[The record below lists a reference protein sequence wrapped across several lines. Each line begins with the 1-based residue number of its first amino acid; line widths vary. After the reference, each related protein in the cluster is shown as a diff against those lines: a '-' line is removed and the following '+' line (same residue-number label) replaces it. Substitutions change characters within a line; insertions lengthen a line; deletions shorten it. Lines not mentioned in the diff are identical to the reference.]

1 MNRIHDTPNLP
12 ESLRH
17 ALESPLE
24 IKMALIEHHMELAR
38 MLVREILDEEVCQLA
53 GERYS
58 RNKPYAGRYSRWG
71 SNPGSVRIA
80 GERVPVEVPRVR
92 DNRHQQSQSL
102 ESYQALHNGAQ
113 FSEQL
118 YDNVLLGLA
127 TGDYD
132 RVASEFVDGFGLSQ
146 SSVSRAF
153 QERSRKALE
162 EFERRSL
169 KEHDFVG
176 LWIDGKSQAKEQ
188 IVIALGLT
196 MQGEK
201 VPLGF
206 IQATTENSE
215 AVKGLLRDIVGRGF
229 SFEAGLLCVI
239 DGAKAL
245 KKAVAD
251 IFGDCAIIQRC
262 QWHKRENV
270 VSYLNESDKENYRR
284 RLQRAYQ
291 LSDHGKAKQALL
303 EIHQELKRLNLS
315 AANSLME
322 GLDETLTLQQLGLFD
337 LLGKSLKTT
346 NCIENLNSQLNKYT
360 GRVKHWK
367 TSDQRHRWV
376 AAGLLEIEK
385 KMRRIDNYKHLPLL
399 RSALQ
404 QEIDKRRKQ

>member
-1 MNRIHDTPNLP
+1 MNRIDDTSNLP

-17 ALESPLE
+17 ILESPLE

-58 RNKPYAGRYSRWG
+58 RNKPYSGRYSRWG
-71 SNPGSVRIA
+71 NNPGSVRID

-92 DNRHQQSQSL
+92 DNYEQQSHPL

-113 FSEQL
+113 LNEQL
-118 YDNVLLGLA
+118 YENVLLGLA
-127 TGDYD
+127 TGDYN

-162 EFERRSL
+162 EFGRRSL
-169 KEHDFVG
+169 NSYDFVG
-176 LWIDGKSQAKEQ
+176 LWIDGKSQAREQ

-196 MQGEK
+196 MKGEK

-206 IQATTENSE
+206 VQATTENSE
-215 AVKGLLRDIVGRGF
+215 AVKGLLSDLIDRGF
-229 SFEAGLLCVI
+229 SFDHGLLCVI

-245 KKAVAD
+245 SKAVTD
-251 IFGDCAIIQRC
+251 IFGACAIVQRC

-270 VSYLNESDKENYRR
+270 VSYLNESDKQNYRR
-284 RLQRAYQ
+284 RLQQAYQ
-291 LSDHGKAKQALL
+291 RSDYEEAKAALIS
-303 EIHQELKRLNLS
+303 IHTELKSLNLS
-315 AANSLME
+315 AAGSLME
-322 GLDETLTLQQLGLFD
+322 GLEETLTLQKLGLFD

-346 NCIENLNSQLNKYT
+346 NCIENLNSQLCKYT

-367 TSDQRHRWV
+367 SSDQRHRWV

-399 RSALQ
+399 RTALQ
-404 QEIDKRRKQ
+404 QEIAKRRKL

>member
-1 MNRIHDTPNLP
+1 M
-12 ESLRH
+12 
-17 ALESPLE
+17 
-24 IKMALIEHHMELAR
+24 
-38 MLVREILDEEVCQLA
+38 
-53 GERYS
+53 
-58 RNKPYAGRYSRWG
+58 
-71 SNPGSVRIA
+71 
-80 GERVPVEVPRVR
+80 
-92 DNRHQQSQSL
+92 
-102 ESYQALHNGAQ
+102 HNGIEL
-113 FSEQL
+113 SDQL

-132 RVASEFVDGFGLSQ
+132 RVASQFVDGFGLSQ

-153 QERSRKALE
+153 QERSRQALE
-162 EFERRSL
+162 AFERRSL

-196 MQGEK
+196 IQGDK

-206 IQATTENSE
+206 VQATTENAP
-215 AVKGLLRDIVGRGF
+215 AVKGLLSDLVARDF
-229 SFEAGLLCVI
+229 SFTAGILCVI
-239 DGAKAL
+239 DGSKGL
-245 KKAVAD
+245 DSAVKQV
-251 IFGDCAIIQRC
+251 FGDCALIQRC

-270 VSYLNESDKENYRR
+270 VSYLNEADKEHYRR

-291 LSDHGKAKQALL
+291 ESDHDEAMKALR
-303 EIHQELKRLNLS
+303 EIHQELKPLNLS

-322 GLDETLTLQQLGLFD
+322 GLEETLTLQRLGLFD

-346 NCIENLNSQLNKYT
+346 NCIENLNSQLGKYT

-367 TSDQRHRWV
+367 SSDQRHRWV

-385 KMRRIDNYKHLPLL
+385 KMRKIDNYKHLPLL

-404 QEIDKRRKQ
+404 QEISKRRQQ

>member
-1 MNRIHDTPNLP
+1 MNRNHDTSNLP
-12 ESLRH
+12 ETLRH

-58 RNKPYAGRYSRWG
+58 RNKPYDGRYSRWG

-80 GERVPVEVPRVR
+80 GERVPFEVPRVR
-92 DNRHQQSQSL
+92 DNHHQQSHSL
-102 ESYQALHNGAQ
+102 ESYEALHEGVE
-113 FSEQL
+113 FSDRL
-118 YDNVLLGLA
+118 YDNVLLGLS

-132 RVASEFVDGFGLSQ
+132 RVASQFVDGFGLSQ
-146 SSVSRAF
+146 SSASRTF

-162 EFERRSL
+162 AFERRSL
-169 KEHDFVG
+169 DGYDFVG
-176 LWIDGKSQAKEQ
+176 LWIDGKSQAREQ

-206 IQATTENSE
+206 IQATTENST
-215 AVKGLLRDIVGRGF
+215 AVKGLLSDIVQRGF
-229 SFEAGLLCVI
+229 SFNEGLFCVI

-245 KKAVAD
+245 SKAIAEV
-251 IFGDCAIIQRC
+251 FGECAIIQRC

-270 VSYLNESDKENYRR
+270 VSYLNESDKETYRR
-284 RLQRAYQ
+284 RLQQAYQ
-291 LSDHGKAKQALL
+291 RSDYDQAKEALMG
-303 EIHQELKRLNLS
+303 IHVELKSLNLS

-322 GLDETLTLQQLGLFD
+322 GLEETLTLQKLGLFD

-367 TSDQRHRWV
+367 SSDQRHRWV

-399 RSALQ
+399 RTALQ
-404 QEIDKRRKQ
+404 QEIAKRRNH

>member
-1 MNRIHDTPNLP
+1 MNLRHDTPNLP
-12 ESLRH
+12 ETLRH
-17 ALESPLE
+17 ALASPLE

-58 RNKPYAGRYSRWG
+58 RNRPYGGRYSRWG

-92 DNRHQQSQSL
+92 DNYEQQSHSL
-102 ESYQALHNGAQ
+102 ESYQALHNGFE
-113 FSEQL
+113 FSEGL

-132 RVASEFVDGFGLSQ
+132 RVASQFVDGFGLSQ

-169 KEHDFVG
+169 SGYDFVG
-176 LWIDGKSQAKEQ
+176 LWIDGKSQAREQ

-196 MQGEK
+196 MKGEK

-206 IQATTENSE
+206 VQATTENST
-215 AVKGLLRDIVGRGF
+215 AVKGLLSDIVHRGLCF
-229 SFEAGLLCVI
+229 NEGLLCVI

-245 KKAVAD
+245 SKAVED
-251 IFGDCAIIQRC
+251 VFGACAIIQRC

-270 VSYLNESDKENYRR
+270 VSYLNESDKEDYRR
-284 RLQRAYQ
+284 RLQQAYQ
-291 LSDHGKAKQALL
+291 RSDYAEAKAALMS
-303 EIHQELKRLNLS
+303 IHTELKSLNLS

-322 GLDETLTLQQLGLFD
+322 GLDETLTLQRLGLFD

-367 TSDQRHRWV
+367 SSDQRHRWV

-399 RSALQ
+399 RMVLR
-404 QEIDKRRKQ
+404 QEIANRRNR

>member
-1 MNRIHDTPNLP
+1 MNQLHDTPKIP
-12 ESLRH
+12 ESLRQT
-17 ALESPLE
+17 LESPLE

-38 MLVREILDEEVCQLA
+38 MLVREILDEEVSQLA

-58 RNKPYAGRYSRWG
+58 RNKPYDSRYSRWG

-92 DNRHQQSQSL
+92 DNYEQRSHSL
-102 ESYQALHNGAQ
+102 ESYQVLHNGVDL
-113 FSEQL
+113 SEQL

-162 EFERRSL
+162 EFERRWL
-169 KEHDFVG
+169 DGYDFVG
-176 LWIDGKSQAKEQ
+176 LWIDGKSQAREQ

-196 MQGEK
+196 IKGEK

-206 IQATTENSE
+206 VQATTENGP
-215 AVKGLLRDIVGRGF
+215 AVNGLLRDLVARGVAF
-229 SFEAGLLCVI
+229 TEGILCVI
-239 DGAKAL
+239 DGSKAL
-245 KKAVAD
+245 DSAVNEV
-251 IFGDCAIIQRC
+251 FGNCALIQRC

-270 VSYLNESDKENYRR
+270 VSYLNESDKETYRR
-284 RLQRAYQ
+284 RLQKAYQ
-291 LSDHGKAKQALL
+291 ESDHGQAKKALM
-303 EIHQELKRLNLS
+303 EIHQELKPINLS
-315 AANSLME
+315 AANSLKE
-322 GLDETLTLQQLGLFD
+322 GLEETLTLQRLGVFD

-360 GRVKHWK
+360 GRIKHWRS
-367 TSDQRHRWV
+367 SDQRHRWV

-385 KMRRIDNYKHLPLL
+385 KMRCIDNYKHLPLL
-399 RSALQ
+399 RQALQ
-404 QEIDKRRKQ
+404 KEVKERRNH

>member
-1 MNRIHDTPNLP
+1 MNRIHDTSNLP

-17 ALESPLE
+17 VLESPLS
-24 IKMALIEHHMELAR
+24 IKMALIDHHMELAR

-58 RNKPYAGRYSRWG
+58 RNKPLDGRYSRWG
-71 SNPGSVRIA
+71 SNPGSVRID

-92 DNRHQQSQSL
+92 DNYEQQSHPL

-113 FSEQL
+113 FNEQL
-118 YDNVLLGLA
+118 YENVLLGLA
-127 TGDYD
+127 TGDYN

-146 SSVSRAF
+146 SSTSRAF

-162 EFERRSL
+162 EFEHRSL
-169 KEHDFVG
+169 DDYDFVG
-176 LWIDGKSQAKEQ
+176 LWIDGKSQAREQ

-206 IQATTENSE
+206 VQATTENST
-215 AVKGLLRDIVGRGF
+215 AVGGLLSDIAHRGF
-229 SFEAGLLCVI
+229 SFEESLLCVV

-245 KKAVAD
+245 SKAISEV
-251 IFGDCAIIQRC
+251 FGTCAIIQRC

-270 VSYLNESDKENYRR
+270 VSYLNESDKEGYRR
-284 RLQRAYQ
+284 RLQQAYQ
-291 LSDHGKAKQALL
+291 RSDYEEAKAALMG
-303 EIHQELKRLNLS
+303 IHTELKSLNHT

-322 GLDETLTLQQLGLFD
+322 GFEETLTLQRLGLFD

-367 TSDQRHRWV
+367 SSDQRHRWV

-399 RSALQ
+399 RKALQ
-404 QEIDKRRKQ
+404 QETAKRRKQ

>member
-1 MNRIHDTPNLP
+1 
-12 ESLRH
+12 
-17 ALESPLE
+17 
-24 IKMALIEHHMELAR
+24 
-38 MLVREILDEEVCQLA
+38 
-53 GERYS
+53 
-58 RNKPYAGRYSRWG
+58 
-71 SNPGSVRIA
+71 
-80 GERVPVEVPRVR
+80 
-92 DNRHQQSQSL
+92 
-102 ESYQALHNGAQ
+102 
-113 FSEQL
+113 
-118 YDNVLLGLA
+118 
-127 TGDYD
+127 
-132 RVASEFVDGFGLSQ
+132 
-146 SSVSRAF
+146 
-153 QERSRKALE
+153 
-162 EFERRSL
+162 
-169 KEHDFVG
+169 
-176 LWIDGKSQAKEQ
+176 
-188 IVIALGLT
+188 

-245 KKAVAD
+245 KKAVED

-270 VSYLNESDKENYRR
+270 VSYLNESDKESYRR
-284 RLQRAYQ
+284 RLQQAYQ
-291 LSDHGKAKQALL
+291 LSDHDKAREALL
-303 EIHQELKRLNLS
+303 EIHRELKRLNLS

-322 GLDETLTLQQLGLFD
+322 GLDETVTLQQLGLFE

-367 TSDQRHRWV
+367 SSDQRHRWV

-399 RSALQ
+399 RTSLQ
-404 QEIDKRRKQ
+404 EAIEKRRKQ

>member
-1 MNRIHDTPNLP
+1 MNQIHDTPNLP
-12 ESLRH
+12 KTLRQS
-17 ALESPLE
+17 LESPLE

-58 RNKPYAGRYSRWG
+58 RSKPLDGRYSRWG

-92 DNRHQQSQSL
+92 DNHAQQCHRL
-102 ESYQALHNGAQ
+102 ESYEALHDGVD
-113 FSEQL
+113 FSDRL
-118 YDNVLLGLA
+118 YDHVLLGLA
-127 TGDYD
+127 TGDYE

-146 SSVSRAF
+146 SSASRSF

-162 EFERRSL
+162 AFERRSL
-169 KEHDFVG
+169 SGYDFVG

-245 KKAVAD
+245 EKAVAD
-251 IFGDCAIIQRC
+251 IFGDYAMIQRC

-270 VSYLNESDKENYRR
+270 VSYLNESDKESYRR
-284 RLQRAYQ
+284 RLQQAYQ
-291 LSDHGKAKQALL
+291 LSDHDEAREALL
-303 EIHQELKRLNLS
+303 VIYQELKPLNLS

-367 TSDQRHRWV
+367 SSDQRHRWV
-376 AAGLLEIEK
+376 AAALLEIEK
-385 KMRRIDNYKHLPLL
+385 KMRRIDHYKHLPLL
-399 RSALQ
+399 RKSLQ
-404 QEIDKRRKQ
+404 EAIEKRRNQ